1 MSRITA
7 IGVLSAISLLA
18 QEAGPTLSSLKWL
31 AGDWGPGSEPVLFE
45 EHWLPPAGGL
55 MLGMSRTIARG
66 RAISFEFLRIEQR
79 PDGIFYVAQ
88 PGGRPPTAFRLI
100 ESTPTSAAFGN
111 PLHDHP
117 KIIAYRLEG
126 PDTLI
131 ATIEGDEGGKH
142 KKQEFRFRRMQP

>member
-1 MSRITA
+1 MSR
-7 IGVLSAISLLA
+7 
-18 QEAGPTLSSLKWL
+18 
-31 AGDWGPGSEPVLFE
+31 
-45 EHWLPPAGGL
+45 
-55 MLGMSRTIARG
+55 SRVDA
-66 RAISFEFLRIEQR
+66 
-79 PDGIFYVAQ
+79 
-88 PGGRPPTAFRLI
+88 PPTAFRLI
-100 ESTPTSAAFGN
+100 ESTPTSATFGN